1 MTEKITYKDAGVD
14 VELADQ
20 IIGSLA
26 DRMRS
31 TFRPEVYGA
40 DGRICRHVSSPNGKI
55 YEDPVLVSA
64 TDGVGTKLKI
74 AFLMGV
80 HDTVSASTWWP

>member
-31 TFRPEVYGA
+31 TFRPEVL
-40 DGRICRHVSSPNGKI
+40 GR
-55 YEDPVLVSA
+55 
-64 TDGVGTKLKI
+64 
-74 AFLMGV
+74 MGGF
-80 HDTVSASTWWP
+80 AAMFQAQMERL